1 MSSGK
6 PFHRGEQTAE
16 RMPENWRAASAARW
30 QGAPVFSVEHPIGI
44 VFTAPAAG
52 EQKPIFKET
61 V

>member
-1 MSSGK
+1 VGTYGRRCL
-6 PFHRGEQTAE
+6 PGVGR
-16 RMPENWRAASAARW
+16 
-30 QGAPVFSVEHPIGI
+30 GAPVFSVEHPIGI